1 MNDDLGDK
9 NVIVFFIEVFLVC
22 VIGEGNGVIGS
33 WIIVS
38 LL

>member
-1 MNDDLGDK
+1 MNDDLVDK
-9 NVIVFFIEVFLVC
+9 NVIVLFIEVFKVC

-33 WIIVS
+33 WIMVS